1 MNTEDN
7 RKKAILDDLRKDYEE
22 YEIVKTPYSPVT
34 RFDPKT
40 ARADK
45 NIETLD
51 INTIQDK
58 TRKTFTPTNISQP
71 SSSNRRL
78 PSIDDDFDSP
88 SAQAEF

>member
-7 RKKAILDDLRKDYEE
+7 RKKATLDDLRKNSEE

-51 INTIQDK
+51 VNTIQDK
-58 TRKTFTPTNISQP
+58 TRKTFTPTQASL
-71 SSSNRRL
+71 SNRRL